1 MNMATASKRA
11 MASGAPPGEAFRV
24 RGSCKGSMIKSES
37 HRITGGFLL
46 VLVCLLL
53 AEARVFGS
61 GEMGSFSYRGQ
72 RVIEASIAGVDEG
85 GVVIRGKD
93 TGLIIVP
100 LEDALKIA
108 QLKVRLGAEIQAL
121 MESKKADAGAE
132 STPAASGS
140 PRAPNG
146 AVFYRS
152 STRSGPHSVLVENNS
167 TRDGVIKLVSPKR
180 PYTFAVM
187 HVGAGMRATL
197 RDIQSNSYK
206 IVYALG
212 GTWDRLGRRV
222 AEPALTGEFPD
233 LVVFS
238 KASSGLGDRAK
249 IFLHGGA
256 SDSTL
261 QTRGSS
267 GAESVGRETSL
278 ESFDAYELE

>member
-1 MNMATASKRA
+1 MAGCVAPRQASR
-11 MASGAPPGEAFRV
+11 ASGKFRKDV
-24 RGSCKGSMIKSES
+24 IKSQGHAIFFTFALS
-37 HRITGGFLL
+37 L
-46 VLVCLLL
+46 VFCLVT
-53 AEARVFGS
+53 EVPVFGS

-108 QLKVRLGAEIQAL
+108 QLKMRIGAKMEAL
-121 MESKKADAGAE
+121 LESKEADAE
-132 STPAASGS
+132 PSFVPATGGTL
-140 PRAPNG
+140 RARNG
-146 AVFYRS
+146 AVLYRS
-152 STRSGPHSVLVENNS
+152 SMRSGPHSVWVENNS
-167 TRDGVIKLVSPKR
+167 TRDAVIKLVSPKR

-222 AEPALTGEFPD
+222 AEPVLTGEFPD
-233 LVVFS
+233 LVVFT
-238 KASSGLGDRAK
+238 KASSIPGDRAK
-249 IFLHGGA
+249 IFLHGRA
-256 SDSTL
+256 SESTL

-278 ESFDAYELE
+278 ESFDAYGLE